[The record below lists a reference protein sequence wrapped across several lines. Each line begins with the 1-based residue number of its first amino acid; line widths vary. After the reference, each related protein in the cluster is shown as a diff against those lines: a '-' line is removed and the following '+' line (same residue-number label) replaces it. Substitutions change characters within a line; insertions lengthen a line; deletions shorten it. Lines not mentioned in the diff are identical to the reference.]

1 MEQNFSK
8 IIKNIILFGLLSSL
22 LGILKNY
29 IILDVFDDDVK
40 NIAGLSSYTSLF
52 VSIIISCI
60 VLALVSFICFIII
73 DLFELKVKAIE
84 FSSSFINF
92 IYALILAEIIKA
104 FLVVF
109 VLNDELNDLIVDE
122 TFNEQ
127 FSNTNWYFLNYI
139 TENVSIIIGILI
151 FILSFKELTQTNKLL
166 QVVLLSFIIAI
177 SLFISNMEWI

>member
-8 IIKNIILFGLLSSL
+8 ILKTIILFGLFSCL

-29 IILDVFDDDVK
+29 IILEIFDDDVK

-52 VSIIISCI
+52 ISIIIPCI
-60 VLALVSFICFIII
+60 VLALVSFICFIVI
-73 DLFELKVKAIE
+73 DLFELEVKTIE

-92 IYALILAEIIKA
+92 IYILILAELVKG
-104 FLVVF
+104 FLVLF

-127 FSNTNWYFLNYI
+127 LSNTSWFFLNDMI
-139 TENVSIIIGILI
+139 ENISILTGILI
-151 FILSFKELTQTNKLL
+151 FIISFKGLSKRTKLL
-166 QVVLLSFIIAI
+166 QVALLSITTGIG
-177 SLFISNMEWI
+177 LFISNM